1 MVFVRPCRSATIR
14 TRLDAETIR
23 ERMSALASEPE
34 PEGFDRMMAN
44 GYFLGGFVGAR
55 EFDIDYR
62 FNSRRN
68 PQTYAVHG
76 KVQDA
81 RDWRIVRLKLTAHTA
96 WLSGLEIL
104 GLLGFTVFY
113 VATGELPPKPAIG
126 IFLGLTAVYAIA
138 NLLFIPTVVKGRVSA
153 IVASQVNGS
162 VLMGG
167 KWVVP

>member
-1 MVFVRPCRSATIR
+1 MIFVRPCRSATIR
-14 TRLDAETIR
+14 TRLDAEAIR

-34 PEGFDRMMAN
+34 PEGFDRMTAN
-44 GYFLGGFVGAR
+44 GYFLGGFVGAK

-62 FNSRRN
+62 FNSQKN

-76 KVQDA
+76 KVQETK
-81 RDWRIVRLKLTAHTA
+81 DWRIVRLKLTAHTA

-104 GLLGFTVFY
+104 GLVGFAAFY
-113 VATGELPPKPAIG
+113 VATGELPPKPAIA
-126 IFLGLTAVYAIA
+126 IVVGLTAIYAIA
-138 NLLFIPTVVKGRVSA
+138 NLLFIPSVVNGRVSA